1 MSSHQ
6 IHKVVDNVFDTITM
20 ISDNEKDALSF
31 TECVDRLLQE
41 PLIQKTAMNKLKEYN
56 LQQRLSAAQR
66 DDALSSP
73 IVRVTTPNAP
83 SFLTPIPISRHASH
97 ASSGVL
103 SPRSQFSGGSTHG
116 ASPRSFTS
124 SGGGFLTGTYSTR
137 SAETFGRTSTG
148 ELSASA
154 YGTSYTSPL
163 SPSRHGDHS
172 YNYSSRAATQPPSQR
187 FFMEDEDT
195 FDEDPIQRTAL
206 FVDNTRLDDQ
216 SLMTD
221 FSSHFLQPLVY
232 LPVTQHGMS
241 DELVSL

>member
-41 PLIQKTAMNKLKEYN
+41 PLVQKTAMNKLKEYN
-56 LQQRLSAAQR
+56 LQQKQSAAQN
-66 DDALSSP
+66 DDVLSTP

-83 SFLTPIPISRHASH
+83 SFLTPILISRHASH

-103 SPRSQFSGGSTHG
+103 SPRSQFSGGSGSG
-116 ASPRSFTS
+116 ASPRSFS
-124 SGGGFLTGTYSTR
+124 SPGGGFLTGTYSTR
-137 SAETFGRTSTG
+137 SAETFGRASTG
-148 ELSASA
+148 ESSASA
-154 YGTSYTSPL
+154 YTSAA
-163 SPSRHGDHS
+163 SPSRGVRS
-172 YNYSSRAATQPPSQR
+172 YSYSSRAPQPSQR

-195 FDEDPIQRTAL
+195 FDEDPIHRSTL

-232 LPVTQHGMS
+232 LPVTHHGMS

>member
-1 MSSHQ
+1 MSAHQ

-31 TECVDRLLQE
+31 AECVDRLLQE

-56 LQQRLSAAQR
+56 LQQRLSAAQH

-83 SFLTPIPISRHASH
+83 SFLTPIPISRHASK

-103 SPRSQFSGGSTHG
+103 SPRSQYSGGSGPG

-124 SGGGFLTGTYSTR
+124 SGVGGLLTGTYSTR

-154 YGTSYTSPL
+154 YAPSYTSVL
-163 SPSRHGDHS
+163 SPSQRGHS
-172 YNYSSRAATQPPSQR
+172 YTYSSSAAQLPSQR

-195 FDEDPIQRTAL
+195 FDEDPIQRSAL

-232 LPVTQHGMS
+232 LPVTHHGMS

>member
-41 PLIQKTAMNKLKEYN
+41 PLVQKTAMNKLSEYN
-56 LQQRLSAAQR
+56 LQQKQSAAQN
-66 DDALSSP
+66 DDTLSSP

-97 ASSGVL
+97 SSSGVL
-103 SPRSQFSGGSTHG
+103 SPRSQFSGGSGPG
-116 ASPRSFTS
+116 ASPRSYS
-124 SGGGFLTGTYSTR
+124 SPGGGFLTGTYSTR
-137 SAETFGRTSTG
+137 SAETFGRASTG

-154 YGTSYTSPL
+154 YAAAYTSAA
-163 SPSRHGDHS
+163 SPSRS
-172 YNYSSRAATQPPSQR
+172 FNYSSRAAQSSQR

-195 FDEDPIQRTAL
+195 FDEDPIQRSTL

-232 LPVTQHGMS
+232 LPVTHHGMS